1 MEEILNVKAQPKG
14 SLPKAFDVS
23 GDDVRFKMEL
33 VPQHPMTLDLAQ
45 RALEIMY
52 GIVSEGLVREFVALV
67 ICRGMAL
74 GRFRTWV
81 NGE

>member
-1 MEEILNVKAQPKG
+1 
-14 SLPKAFDVS
+14 
-23 GDDVRFKMEL
+23 MEL